1 MEGQEETPRNR
12 VGRYHLVE
20 RIAVGGMAE
29 VFLACERGTHALD
42 RLLVIKRILPHLAE
56 NADFVEMFM
65 AEAHHNAPLN
75 EDGKL
80 TSNLDSI
87 GEEAERSGGRLIEG
101 DGMKALREQRHQRA
115 PRFA

>member
-1 MEGQEETPRNR
+1 MTLKAGEF
-12 VGRYHLVE
+12 
-20 RIAVGGMAE
+20 AGMIGVNE
-29 VFLACERGTHALD
+29 MLAYKVPDELYQ
-42 RLLVIKRILPHLAE
+42 
-56 NADFVEMFM
+56 MFM